1 MPLLELCALTQ
12 AQSAQLRA
20 AAKAAAKAAATA
32 AEEAAT
38 AAVAAEVDHSAQALI
53 SGEVASGVPVAEEGG
68 EEEEGIPPPPA
79 HMPQPQTTEV
89 ASLQQEELAVTAAAA
104 ASMGRVGGQL
114 SRTASAASSAT
125 TDDEPLF
132 AGVQTPA
139 FCPQGTVAGGHRHT
153 NCGTTSIYLLLAFV
167 FTYLPYSRTGSTLHA
182 LLLPLLL

>member
-1 MPLLELCALTQ
+1 MCCVVCRFLNCALTQ

-20 AAKAAAKAAATA
+20 AAKAAATV
-32 AEEAAT
+32 AEEADT
-38 AAVAAEVDHSAQALI
+38 AAVAAEVDRSAQALI
-53 SGEVASGVPVAEEGG
+53 SGEVASGVPVEEGG
-68 EEEEGIPPPPA
+68 EEEGIPPPPA
-79 HMPQPQTTEV
+79 HMPQPPAEV
-89 ASLQQEELAVTAAAA
+89 ALQQDEFAVTAAA

-114 SRTASAASSAT
+114 SRTASAASAAT

-153 NCGTTSIYLLLAFV
+153 NCGTTSIYLLLAFI